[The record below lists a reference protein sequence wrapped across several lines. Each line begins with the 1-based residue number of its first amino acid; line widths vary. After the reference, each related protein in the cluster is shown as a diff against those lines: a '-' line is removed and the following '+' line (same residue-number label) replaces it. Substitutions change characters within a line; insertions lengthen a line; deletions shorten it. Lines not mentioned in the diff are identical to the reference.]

1 VETVTVE
8 LARPPAAVQLA
19 SLAMAAL
26 SAAAMLWLMLPE
38 WRQEQIRRRW
48 TAAADGC
55 ARRCG
60 SAAMTRELS
69 RGLRDGYLLPYCVSR
84 LRDLLRP

>member
-48 TAAADGC
+48 
-55 ARRCG
+55 RCG